1 MKNLLFFFTLLVTHA
16 ALGQQKL
23 FTKNGS
29 ISFQSKTSIQ
39 KFEALNT
46 KVLSVWETTSGNIE
60 FSLLIKGF
68 QFEKA
73 LMQEH
78 FNENYLESDKYP
90 KATFT
95 GVVENSKNISFK
107 ENNIITVNVKGL
119 MTLHGVSR
127 SLSIPATIKI
137 KNGEVSAV
145 TSFVIIP
152 EDYNIKIPAVVADN
166 ISKKINVQINIPA
179 FKPLIIK

>member
-1 MKNLLFFFTLLVTHA
+1 MKVLIFSFILFVTNT

-29 ISFQSKTSIQ
+29 ITFQSKTPSH

-46 KVLSVWETTSGNIE
+46 KVLSVWETSSGNIE

-90 KATFT
+90 KATFK
-95 GVVENSKNISFK
+95 GVIENSKNISFK
-107 ENNIITVNVKGL
+107 QDNVVNVNVKGL
-119 MTLHGVSR
+119 LTLHGVSR
-127 SLSIPATIKI
+127 SISIPATIKI
-137 KNGEVSAV
+137 KNGEVSAA
-145 TSFVIIP
+145 TNFVIIT
-152 EDYNIKIPAVVADN
+152 EDYGIKIPAVVADN

-179 FKPLIIK
+179 FKPLVIK